1 MNEEIKKLNDQISS
15 IEQEFRASSNERKSQ
30 INQINLQIRQRED
43 ELLEQGLTY
52 TDLAMDEKL
61 QSLTSKIE
69 DINKA
74 EKAAEAETLKEIEKI
89 SPKLE
94 KMNDL
99 IKKIDARTAEL
110 EAQGADYN
118 DMYLDQT
125 IKDLRD
131 EFDKIANEEQE
142 KAKAEEK
149 QNEAKRQEYKELQ
162 KRKAELEEKIASS
175 QRNKL
180 FDERDQRMVA
190 INALASKGK
199 KIDDPEYKEYMLDI
213 QRINKEL
220 EKVDKEIAESKEE
233 LEEVK
238 ASIEKMEAEYG
249 KEFFEEKQEVVKE
262 EKTSANKTEEIKEKA
277 DAKQEQPAQKQ
288 TPTKETTVEQE
299 NFETQVIPPQGEFE
313 TVIPKANGNVTKYQI
328 PQYAESKRPIKND
341 TIPYMTLKEKLE
353 LTNLSLDVSRG
364 TANVSFNMG
373 INKEIDLSP
382 VLKKIK
388 PSGERKF
395 FNEIGVRCTK
405 TMDPYMITAISKA
418 VTEILSENGIDSERA
433 QNTLINKF
441 AKNYEKSIN
450 DFAEERNSYNPV
462 KVTYMKLFGENM
474 DKKHIKFEKALRPFI
489 KYANLS
495 EHVSVAENI
504 DTRNW
509 LEKLTDKVRSVF
521 NPTKAMP
528 EFVEKSLSEKV
539 EDIDTKS
546 EGSKADA
553 YRENLR
559 KGVDIKQPTASKEQE
574 VKEKRKIEENEKNVT
589 SGKVNEPD
597 KDDAER

>member
-1 MNEEIKKLNDQISS
+1 MNEEIKKLNDQISR

-131 EFDKIANEEQE
+131 EFNKIANEEQE
-142 KAKAEEK
+142 KAMAEEK
-149 QNEAKRQEYKELQ
+149 QKEAKRQEYKDLQ

-220 EKVDKEIAESKEE
+220 EKVDKEIAERKEE

-277 DAKQEQPAQKQ
+277 DAKQKQPAQKQ

-299 NFETQVIPPQGEFE
+299 NFETQVIPPHGEFE
-313 TVIPKANGNVTKYQI
+313 TVIPNAKRNVTKYQI
-328 PQYAESKRPIKND
+328 PQYAESKRQIKND

-441 AKNYEKSIN
+441 AQNYEKSIN

-521 NPTKAMP
+521 NPKKAMP

-574 VKEKRKIEENEKNVT
+574 VKENRKIEEDEKNVT

>member
-1 MNEEIKKLNDQISS
+1 MNEEIKKLNDQISR
-15 IEQEFRASSNERKSQ
+15 IEQEFRASSKERKSQ

-262 EKTSANKTEEIKEKA
+262 EKTSTNKTEEIKEKA

-313 TVIPKANGNVTKYQI
+313 TVIPNANGNVTKYQI
-328 PQYAESKRPIKND
+328 PQYAESKRPTKND

-474 DKKHIKFEKALRPFI
+474 DKKHVKFEKALRPFI

-546 EGSKADA
+546 EESKADA
-553 YRENLR
+553 YRGNLR

>member
-1 MNEEIKKLNDQISS
+1 MNEEIKKLNDQISR

-149 QNEAKRQEYKELQ
+149 QNEAKRQEYKDLQ
-162 KRKAELEEKIASS
+162 KRKAELEEKIALS

-299 NFETQVIPPQGEFE
+299 NFETQVIPPHGEFE
-313 TVIPKANGNVTKYQI
+313 TVIPNANRNVTKYQI

-388 PSGERKF
+388 PSEERKF

-450 DFAEERNSYNPV
+450 DFAEEKNSYNPV

-546 EGSKADA
+546 EESKADA

-574 VKEKRKIEENEKNVT
+574 VKENRKIEENEKNVT

>member
-1 MNEEIKKLNDQISS
+1 MNEEIKKLNDQISR

-149 QNEAKRQEYKELQ
+149 QNEAKRQEYKDLQ

-299 NFETQVIPPQGEFE
+299 NFETQVIPPHGEFE
-313 TVIPKANGNVTKYQI
+313 TVIPNAKRNVTKYQI

-364 TANVSFNMG
+364 TANVSFNMR

-441 AKNYEKSIN
+441 AQNYEKSIN

-521 NPTKAMP
+521 NPKKAMP

-546 EGSKADA
+546 EESKSDA

-574 VKEKRKIEENEKNVT
+574 VKENKKIEENEKNVT

>member
-1 MNEEIKKLNDQISS
+1 MIMKIKKLNDQISR

-149 QNEAKRQEYKELQ
+149 QNEAKRQEYKDLQ

-220 EKVDKEIAESKEE
+220 EKVDKEIAERKEE

-288 TPTKETTVEQE
+288 TSTKETTVEQE
-299 NFETQVIPPQGEFE
+299 NFETQVIPPHGEFE
-313 TVIPKANGNVTKYQI
+313 TVIPKANRNVTKYQI

-441 AKNYEKSIN
+441 AQNYEKSIN

-546 EGSKADA
+546 EESKANA

>member
-1 MNEEIKKLNDQISS
+1 MNEEIKKLNDQISR

-74 EKAAEAETLKEIEKI
+74 GKAAEAETLKEIEKI

-149 QNEAKRQEYKELQ
+149 QNEAKRQEYKDLQ

-249 KEFFEEKQEVVKE
+249 KEFFEEKQE
-262 EKTSANKTEEIKEKA
+262 
-277 DAKQEQPAQKQ
+277 QPAQKQ

-299 NFETQVIPPQGEFE
+299 NFETRVIPPQGEFE
-313 TVIPKANGNVTKYQI
+313 TVIPKANKNVTKYQI

-388 PSGERKF
+388 PSEERKF

-441 AKNYEKSIN
+441 AKNYE
-450 DFAEERNSYNPV
+450 
-462 KVTYMKLFGENM
+462 
-474 DKKHIKFEKALRPFI
+474 
-489 KYANLS
+489 
-495 EHVSVAENI
+495 
-504 DTRNW
+504 
-509 LEKLTDKVRSVF
+509 
-521 NPTKAMP
+521 
-528 EFVEKSLSEKV
+528 
-539 EDIDTKS
+539 
-546 EGSKADA
+546 
-553 YRENLR
+553 
-559 KGVDIKQPTASKEQE
+559 
-574 VKEKRKIEENEKNVT
+574 
-589 SGKVNEPD
+589 
-597 KDDAER
+597 

>member
-1 MNEEIKKLNDQISS
+1 MNEEIKKLNDQISR

-149 QNEAKRQEYKELQ
+149 QNEAKRQEYKDLQ

-441 AKNYEKSIN
+441 AQNYEKSIN

-521 NPTKAMP
+521 NPKKAMP

-546 EGSKADA
+546 EESKANA

>member
-1 MNEEIKKLNDQISS
+1 MNEEIKKLNDQISR

-149 QNEAKRQEYKELQ
+149 QNEAKRQEYKDLQ

-299 NFETQVIPPQGEFE
+299 NFETQVIPPHGEFE
-313 TVIPKANGNVTKYQI
+313 TVIPNANGNVTKYQI

-388 PSGERKF
+388 PSEERKF

-450 DFAEERNSYNPV
+450 DFAEEKNSYNPV

-509 LEKLTDKVRSVF
+509 LEKLTNKVRSVF

-546 EGSKADA
+546 EESKADA

-574 VKEKRKIEENEKNVT
+574 VKENRKIEENEKNVT

>member
-149 QNEAKRQEYKELQ
+149 QNEAKRQEYKDLQ

-299 NFETQVIPPQGEFE
+299 NFETRVIPPQGEFE
-313 TVIPKANGNVTKYQI
+313 TVIPKANKNVTKYQI

-388 PSGERKF
+388 PSEERKF

-450 DFAEERNSYNPV
+450 DFAEEKNSYNPV

-521 NPTKAMP
+521 NPKKAMP

-546 EGSKADA
+546 EESKADA
-553 YRENLR
+553 YRGNLR

>member
-1 MNEEIKKLNDQISS
+1 MNEEIKKLNDQISR

-94 KMNDL
+94 KMNYL

-441 AKNYEKSIN
+441 AQNYEKSIN

-521 NPTKAMP
+521 NPKKAMP

-546 EGSKADA
+546 EESKANA

>member
-1 MNEEIKKLNDQISS
+1 MNEEIKKLNDQISR

-149 QNEAKRQEYKELQ
+149 QNEAKRQEYKDLQ

-288 TPTKETTVEQE
+288 TSTKETTVEQE

-313 TVIPKANGNVTKYQI
+313 TVIPNAKRNVTKYQI

-441 AKNYEKSIN
+441 AQNYEKSIN

-521 NPTKAMP
+521 NPKKAMP

-546 EGSKADA
+546 EESKANA

>member
-149 QNEAKRQEYKELQ
+149 QNEAKRQEYKDLQ

-313 TVIPKANGNVTKYQI
+313 TVIPKANRNVTKYQI

-388 PSGERKF
+388 PSEERKF

-450 DFAEERNSYNPV
+450 DFAEEKNSYNPV

-474 DKKHIKFEKALRPFI
+474 DKKHIKFEKTLRPFI

-521 NPTKAMP
+521 NPKKAMP

-546 EGSKADA
+546 EESNADA

>member
-149 QNEAKRQEYKELQ
+149 QNEAKRQEYKDLQ

-238 ASIEKMEAEYG
+238 ASIEKMEAGYG

-313 TVIPKANGNVTKYQI
+313 TVIPKANRNVTKYQI

-388 PSGERKF
+388 PSEERKF

-441 AKNYEKSIN
+441 AQNYEKSIN

-521 NPTKAMP
+521 NPKKAMP

-546 EGSKADA
+546 EESKADA
-553 YRENLR
+553 YRGNLR

-589 SGKVNEPD
+589 SGKVNEHD

>member
-149 QNEAKRQEYKELQ
+149 QNEAKRQEYKDLQ

-313 TVIPKANGNVTKYQI
+313 TVIPKANRNVTKYQI

-388 PSGERKF
+388 PSEERKF

-441 AKNYEKSIN
+441 AQNYEKSIN

-521 NPTKAMP
+521 NPKKAMP

-546 EGSKADA
+546 EESKADA
-553 YRENLR
+553 YRGNLR

-589 SGKVNEPD
+589 SGKVNEHD

>member
-1 MNEEIKKLNDQISS
+1 MNEEIKKLNDQISR

-74 EKAAEAETLKEIEKI
+74 GKAAEAETLKEIEKI

-149 QNEAKRQEYKELQ
+149 QNEAKRQEYKDLQ

-238 ASIEKMEAEYG
+238 A
-249 KEFFEEKQEVVKE
+249 
-262 EKTSANKTEEIKEKA
+262 

-299 NFETQVIPPQGEFE
+299 NFETRVIPPQGEFE
-313 TVIPKANGNVTKYQI
+313 TVIPKANKNVTKYQI

-388 PSGERKF
+388 PSEERKF

-450 DFAEERNSYNPV
+450 DFAEEKNSYNPV

-521 NPTKAMP
+521 NPKKAMP

-574 VKEKRKIEENEKNVT
+574 VKENRTIEENEKNVT

>member
-1 MNEEIKKLNDQISS
+1 MNEEIKKLNDQISR

-149 QNEAKRQEYKELQ
+149 QKEAKRQEYKDLQ

-313 TVIPKANGNVTKYQI
+313 TVIPKANRNVTKYQI

-388 PSGERKF
+388 PLEERKF

-450 DFAEERNSYNPV
+450 DFAEEKNSYNPV

-521 NPTKAMP
+521 NPKKAMP

-546 EGSKADA
+546 EESKANA

-574 VKEKRKIEENEKNVT
+574 VKENRKIEENVI

>member
-1 MNEEIKKLNDQISS
+1 MNEEIKKLNDQISR

-125 IKDLRD
+125 IKNLRD

-149 QNEAKRQEYKELQ
+149 QNEAKRQEYKDLQ

-299 NFETQVIPPQGEFE
+299 NFETKVIPPQGEFE
-313 TVIPKANGNVTKYQI
+313 TVIPKANRNVTKYQI

-388 PSGERKF
+388 PSEERKF

-441 AKNYEKSIN
+441 AQNYEKSIN

-521 NPTKAMP
+521 NPKKAMP

-546 EGSKADA
+546 EESKADA

>member
-149 QNEAKRQEYKELQ
+149 QNEAKRQEYKDLQ

-288 TPTKETTVEQE
+288 TSTKETTVEQE

-313 TVIPKANGNVTKYQI
+313 TVIPKANRNVTKYQI

-388 PSGERKF
+388 PSEERKF

-450 DFAEERNSYNPV
+450 DFAEEKNSYNPV

-474 DKKHIKFEKALRPFI
+474 DKKHIKFEKTLRPFI

-521 NPTKAMP
+521 NPKKAMP

-546 EGSKADA
+546 EESNADA

>member
-15 IEQEFRASSNERKSQ
+15 IEQEFRVSSNERKSQ

-149 QNEAKRQEYKELQ
+149 QNEAKRQEYKDLQ

-388 PSGERKF
+388 PSEERKF

-441 AKNYEKSIN
+441 AQNYEKSIN

-474 DKKHIKFEKALRPFI
+474 DKKHVKFEKALRPFI

-546 EGSKADA
+546 EESKADS
-553 YRENLR
+553 YRGNLR

>member
-1 MNEEIKKLNDQISS
+1 MNEEIKKLNDQISR

-74 EKAAEAETLKEIEKI
+74 GKAAEAETLKEIEKI

-149 QNEAKRQEYKELQ
+149 QNEAKRQEYKDLQ

-262 EKTSANKTEEIKEKA
+262 EKTSANKTKEIKEKA

-313 TVIPKANGNVTKYQI
+313 TVIPKANRNVTKYQI

-388 PSGERKF
+388 PSEERKF

-441 AKNYEKSIN
+441 AQNYEKSIN

-521 NPTKAMP
+521 NPKKAMP

-546 EGSKADA
+546 EESEADA

-574 VKEKRKIEENEKNVT
+574 VKENRKIEENVT

>member
-1 MNEEIKKLNDQISS
+1 MNEEIKKLNDQISR
-15 IEQEFRASSNERKSQ
+15 IEQESRASSNERKSQ

-288 TPTKETTVEQE
+288 TSTKETTVEQE
-299 NFETQVIPPQGEFE
+299 NFETQVIPPHGEFE
-313 TVIPKANGNVTKYQI
+313 TVIPKANRNVTKYQI

-388 PSGERKF
+388 PSEERKF

-441 AKNYEKSIN
+441 AQNYEKSIN

-521 NPTKAMP
+521 NPKKAMP

-546 EGSKADA
+546 EESKADA
-553 YRENLR
+553 YRGNLR

>member
-1 MNEEIKKLNDQISS
+1 MNEEIKKLNDQISR

-125 IKDLRD
+125 IKNLRD

-149 QNEAKRQEYKELQ
+149 QNEAKRQEYKDLQ

-299 NFETQVIPPQGEFE
+299 NFETRVIPPQGEFE
-313 TVIPKANGNVTKYQI
+313 TVIPNANKNVTKYQI

-388 PSGERKF
+388 PSEERKF

-450 DFAEERNSYNPV
+450 DFAEEKNSYNPV

-521 NPTKAMP
+521 NPKKAMP

-546 EGSKADA
+546 EESKADA

>member
-1 MNEEIKKLNDQISS
+1 MNEEIKKLNDQISR

-149 QNEAKRQEYKELQ
+149 QNEAKRQEYKDLQ

-249 KEFFEEKQEVVKE
+249 KEFFEEKQEVVKK

-277 DAKQEQPAQKQ
+277 DAKQEQPAQKR

-313 TVIPKANGNVTKYQI
+313 TVIPKANRNVTKYQI

-521 NPTKAMP
+521 NPKKAMP

-539 EDIDTKS
+539 EDIDTNS
-546 EGSKADA
+546 EESKANA

-574 VKEKRKIEENEKNVT
+574 VKENREIEENEKNVT

>member
-1 MNEEIKKLNDQISS
+1 MNEEIKKLNDQISR

-149 QNEAKRQEYKELQ
+149 QNEAKRQEYKDLQ

-288 TPTKETTVEQE
+288 TSTKETTVEQE
-299 NFETQVIPPQGEFE
+299 NFETQVIPPHGEFE
-313 TVIPKANGNVTKYQI
+313 TVIPKANRNVTKYQI

-441 AKNYEKSIN
+441 AQNYEKSIN

-521 NPTKAMP
+521 NPKKAMP

>member
-1 MNEEIKKLNDQISS
+1 MNEEIKKLNDQISR

-74 EKAAEAETLKEIEKI
+74 GKAAEAETLKEIEKI

-149 QNEAKRQEYKELQ
+149 QNEAKRQEYKDLQ

-299 NFETQVIPPQGEFE
+299 NFETRVIPPQGEFE
-313 TVIPKANGNVTKYQI
+313 TVIPKANKNVTKYQI

-388 PSGERKF
+388 PSEERKF

-450 DFAEERNSYNPV
+450 DFAEEKNSYNPV

-521 NPTKAMP
+521 NPKKAMP

-574 VKEKRKIEENEKNVT
+574 VKENRTIEENEKNVT

>member
-1 MNEEIKKLNDQISS
+1 
-15 IEQEFRASSNERKSQ
+15 
-30 INQINLQIRQRED
+30 
-43 ELLEQGLTY
+43 
-52 TDLAMDEKL
+52 
-61 QSLTSKIE
+61 
-69 DINKA
+69 
-74 EKAAEAETLKEIEKI
+74 
-89 SPKLE
+89 
-94 KMNDL
+94 MNDL

-149 QNEAKRQEYKELQ
+149 QNEAKRQEYKDLQ

-288 TPTKETTVEQE
+288 TSTKETTVEQE
-299 NFETQVIPPQGEFE
+299 NFETQVIPPHGEFE
-313 TVIPKANGNVTKYQI
+313 TVIPKANRNVTKYQI

-450 DFAEERNSYNPV
+450 DFAEEKNSYNPV

-495 EHVSVAENI
+495 EHVSIAENI

-521 NPTKAMP
+521 NPKKAMP

-546 EGSKADA
+546 EESKADA
-553 YRENLR
+553 YRGNLR

>member
-1 MNEEIKKLNDQISS
+1 MNEEIKKLNDQISR

-288 TPTKETTVEQE
+288 TSTKETTVEQE
-299 NFETQVIPPQGEFE
+299 NFETQVIPPHGEFE
-313 TVIPKANGNVTKYQI
+313 TVIPKANRNVTKYQI

-388 PSGERKF
+388 PSEERKF

-441 AKNYEKSIN
+441 AQNYEKSIN

-521 NPTKAMP
+521 NPKKAMP

-546 EGSKADA
+546 EESKADA
-553 YRENLR
+553 YRGNLR

>member
-1 MNEEIKKLNDQISS
+1 MNEEIKKLNDQISR

-149 QNEAKRQEYKELQ
+149 QNEAKRQEYKDLQ

-262 EKTSANKTEEIKEKA
+262 EKTSTNKTEEIKEKA

-441 AKNYEKSIN
+441 AQNYEKSIN

-521 NPTKAMP
+521 NPKKAMP

-546 EGSKADA
+546 EESKVNA

>member
-1 MNEEIKKLNDQISS
+1 MNEEIKKLNDQISR

-149 QNEAKRQEYKELQ
+149 QNEAKRQEYKDLQ

-299 NFETQVIPPQGEFE
+299 NFETQVIPPHGEFE
-313 TVIPKANGNVTKYQI
+313 TVIPNAKRNVTKYQI

-441 AKNYEKSIN
+441 AQNYEKSIN

-521 NPTKAMP
+521 NPKKAMP

-546 EGSKADA
+546 EESKSDA

-574 VKEKRKIEENEKNVT
+574 VKENKKIEENEKNVT

>member
-149 QNEAKRQEYKELQ
+149 QNEAKRQEYKDLQ

-288 TPTKETTVEQE
+288 TSTKETTVEQE
-299 NFETQVIPPQGEFE
+299 NFETQVIPPHGEFE
-313 TVIPKANGNVTKYQI
+313 TVIPKANRNVTKYQI

-450 DFAEERNSYNPV
+450 DFAEEKNSYNPV

-495 EHVSVAENI
+495 EHVSIAENI

-521 NPTKAMP
+521 NPKKAMP

-546 EGSKADA
+546 EESKADA
-553 YRENLR
+553 YRGNLR

>member
-149 QNEAKRQEYKELQ
+149 QNEAKRQEYKDLQ

-313 TVIPKANGNVTKYQI
+313 TVIPKANRNVTKYQI

-388 PSGERKF
+388 SSEERKF

-441 AKNYEKSIN
+441 AQNYEKSIN

-521 NPTKAMP
+521 NPKKAMP

-546 EGSKADA
+546 EESKADA
-553 YRENLR
+553 YRGNLR

-589 SGKVNEPD
+589 SGKVNEHD

>member
-1 MNEEIKKLNDQISS
+1 MNEEIKKLNDQISR

-149 QNEAKRQEYKELQ
+149 QNEAKRQEYKDLQ

-262 EKTSANKTEEIKEKA
+262 KA

-299 NFETQVIPPQGEFE
+299 NFETQVIPPHGEFE
-313 TVIPKANGNVTKYQI
+313 TVIPNAKRNVTKYQI

-388 PSGERKF
+388 PSEERKF

-441 AKNYEKSIN
+441 AQNYEKSIN

-521 NPTKAMP
+521 NPKKAMP

-546 EGSKADA
+546 EESKADA

>member
-1 MNEEIKKLNDQISS
+1 MNEEIKKLNDQISR

-149 QNEAKRQEYKELQ
+149 QNEAKRQEYKDLQ

-262 EKTSANKTEEIKEKA
+262 EKTSTNKTEEIKEKA

-288 TPTKETTVEQE
+288 TPTKKTTVEQE

-441 AKNYEKSIN
+441 AQNYEKSIN

-521 NPTKAMP
+521 NPKKAMP

-546 EGSKADA
+546 EESKVNA

>member
-1 MNEEIKKLNDQISS
+1 MNEEIKKLNDQISR

-131 EFDKIANEEQE
+131 EFNKIANEEQE
-142 KAKAEEK
+142 KAMAEEK
-149 QNEAKRQEYKELQ
+149 QKEAKRQEYKDLQ

-220 EKVDKEIAESKEE
+220 EKVDKEIAERKEE

-277 DAKQEQPAQKQ
+277 DAKQKQPAQKQ

-299 NFETQVIPPQGEFE
+299 NFETQVIPPHGEFE
-313 TVIPKANGNVTKYQI
+313 TVIPNAKRNVTKYQI
-328 PQYAESKRPIKND
+328 PQYAESKRQIKND

-441 AKNYEKSIN
+441 AQNYEKSIN

-521 NPTKAMP
+521 NPKKAMP

-546 EGSKADA
+546 EESNADA

-574 VKEKRKIEENEKNVT
+574 VKENRKIEEDEKNVT

>member
-149 QNEAKRQEYKELQ
+149 QNEAKRQEYKDLQ

-262 EKTSANKTEEIKEKA
+262 EKTSTNKTEEIKEKA

-328 PQYAESKRPIKND
+328 PQYAESKRPTKND

-474 DKKHIKFEKALRPFI
+474 DKKHVKFEKALRPFI

-546 EGSKADA
+546 EESKADA
-553 YRENLR
+553 YRGNLR

>member
-1 MNEEIKKLNDQISS
+1 MNEEIKKLNDQISR

-99 IKKIDARTAEL
+99 IKKIDARAAEL

-149 QNEAKRQEYKELQ
+149 QNEAKRQEYKDLQ

-299 NFETQVIPPQGEFE
+299 NFETRVIPPQGEFE
-313 TVIPKANGNVTKYQI
+313 TVIPNANKNVTKYQI

-388 PSGERKF
+388 PSEERKF

-450 DFAEERNSYNPV
+450 DFAEEKNSYNPV

-521 NPTKAMP
+521 NPKKAMP

-546 EGSKADA
+546 EESKADA

-574 VKEKRKIEENEKNVT
+574 VKENRTIEENEKNVT

>member
-1 MNEEIKKLNDQISS
+1 MNEEIKKLNDQISR

-149 QNEAKRQEYKELQ
+149 QNEAKRQEYKDLQ

-313 TVIPKANGNVTKYQI
+313 TVIPKANRNVTKYQI

-388 PSGERKF
+388 PSEERKF

-441 AKNYEKSIN
+441 AQNYEKSIN

-546 EGSKADA
+546 KESKADA

-574 VKEKRKIEENEKNVT
+574 VKEKRKIEENEKDVT

>member
-149 QNEAKRQEYKELQ
+149 QNEAKRQEYKDLQ

-262 EKTSANKTEEIKEKA
+262 EKTSA
-277 DAKQEQPAQKQ
+277 KQEQPAQKQ
-288 TPTKETTVEQE
+288 TSTKETTVEQE
-299 NFETQVIPPQGEFE
+299 NFETQVIPPHGEFE
-313 TVIPKANGNVTKYQI
+313 TVIPKANRNVTKYQI

-450 DFAEERNSYNPV
+450 DFAEEKNSYNPV

-495 EHVSVAENI
+495 EHVSIAENI

-521 NPTKAMP
+521 NPKKAMP

-546 EGSKADA
+546 EESKADA
-553 YRENLR
+553 YRGNLR

>member
-1 MNEEIKKLNDQISS
+1 MNEEIKKLNDQISR

-30 INQINLQIRQRED
+30 INKINLQIRQRED

-149 QNEAKRQEYKELQ
+149 QNEAKRQEYKDLQ

-299 NFETQVIPPQGEFE
+299 NFETQVIPPHGEFE
-313 TVIPKANGNVTKYQI
+313 TVIPKANRNVTKYQI

-450 DFAEERNSYNPV
+450 DFAEEKNLYNPV

-521 NPTKAMP
+521 NPKKAMP

-546 EGSKADA
+546 EESKADA
-553 YRENLR
+553 YRGNLR

-589 SGKVNEPD
+589 SGKVNEHD

>member
-1 MNEEIKKLNDQISS
+1 MNEEIKKLNDQISR

-74 EKAAEAETLKEIEKI
+74 GKAAEAETLKEIEKI

-149 QNEAKRQEYKELQ
+149 QNEAKRQEYKDLQ

-249 KEFFEEKQEVVKE
+249 KEFFEEKQE
-262 EKTSANKTEEIKEKA
+262 
-277 DAKQEQPAQKQ
+277 QPAQKQ

-299 NFETQVIPPQGEFE
+299 NFETRVIPPQGEFE
-313 TVIPKANGNVTKYQI
+313 TVIPKANKNVTKYQI

-388 PSGERKF
+388 PSEERKF

-450 DFAEERNSYNPV
+450 DFAEEKNSYNPV

-521 NPTKAMP
+521 NPKKAMP

-574 VKEKRKIEENEKNVT
+574 VKENRTIEENEKNVT